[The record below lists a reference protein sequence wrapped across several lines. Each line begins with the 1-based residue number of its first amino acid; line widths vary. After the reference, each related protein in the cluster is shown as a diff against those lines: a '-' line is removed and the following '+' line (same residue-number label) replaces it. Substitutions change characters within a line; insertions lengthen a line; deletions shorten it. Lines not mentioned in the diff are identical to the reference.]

1 MYLQDTN
8 NQAQKKGGRDMG
20 ENVKIMLA
28 SELQPEVAQVMEF
41 MKELNTDEKK
51 DFLSFIQGIRFA
63 KNTALKDAK
72 ASA

>member
-1 MYLQDTN
+1 
-8 NQAQKKGGRDMG
+8 MG

-51 DFLSFIQGIRFA
+51 DFLSFIQGIRFE
-63 KNTALKDAK
+63 KNADLKDAK
-72 ASA
+72 VSA

>member
-1 MYLQDTN
+1 
-8 NQAQKKGGRDMG
+8 MG

-63 KNTALKDAK
+63 KIEVLDDTSNEYITLKDAK

>member
-1 MYLQDTN
+1 MEQDKE
-8 NQAQKKGGRDMG
+8 QKKGGRDMG

-63 KNTALKDAK
+63 KNITLKDAK

>member
-1 MYLQDTN
+1 
-8 NQAQKKGGRDMG
+8 MG

-28 SELQPEVAQVMEF
+28 SEIQPEVAQVMEF

>member
-1 MYLQDTN
+1 
-8 NQAQKKGGRDMG
+8 MG

-51 DFLSFIQGIRFA
+51 DFLSFI
-63 KNTALKDAK
+63 
-72 ASA
+72 

>member
-1 MYLQDTN
+1 
-8 NQAQKKGGRDMG
+8 MG

-63 KNTALKDAK
+63 KNADLKDAK
-72 ASA
+72 VSA